1 MNFTIPTA
9 LILQALE
16 QGYSF
21 GFQIMDV
28 TGLPSGTVYPALRRL
43 ENEGLITSRWEA
55 AEAALEAD
63 RPARRY
69 YEVTKFGEE
78 WLREARE
85 RLPAVS
91 KLLPAEVA
99 KGDASA

>member
-21 GFQIMDV
+21 GFQIMDI

-43 ENEGLITSRWEA
+43 EKEGLIDSRWEA
-55 AEAALEAD
+55 EDATATARD
-63 RPARRY
+63 RPPRRY
-69 YEVTKFGEE
+69 YTMTSFGEE
-78 WLREARE
+78 WLAEARK

-91 KLLPAEVA
+91 KLTPLPA
-99 KGDASA
+99 GRDANA